1 MAKAQYPI
9 DGKLGK
15 QYKVTSDFGWR
26 THPIEKTKKHHNGV
40 DLWGAAE
47 PLYIES
53 WYDGVVVEAGT
64 SKQKLASG
72 AVGGVGW
79 YVDVRS
85 KINGKFYV
93 ARYAHMV
100 PNSLKVKKGQKVEAG
115 TVLGKMG
122 TSGASTGK
130 HLHFEIVEGKV
141 HRWDLKGKGFVDP
154 LKFIKNTIE
163 REKLISDAPKAT
175 AEDAPVAPAPVHGN
189 VPAAPKKES
198 VLSNSLKIG
207 STGED
212 VKYLQK
218 ALKLKADGDFGPIT
232 QGAVKKFQK
241 ENKLAETGVVD
252 IKTWEMLLSKKPPL
266 APTKTEPSKAEPA
279 LHPALA
285 AKNITPGTVEAVLA
299 VAKYYVDKKYVE
311 GPKKNTVFGK
321 FMSLNY
327 APWCASYVSY
337 VFNKAGAG
345 SIVRGTQTKNGF
357 VGCSAGIRGLKK
369 KGFKTVK
376 LAEAKPGDIIFF
388 DWQNDNDPDH
398 VGIVLKSD
406 PKKKIV
412 TCYEGNT
419 SNGKGGSQS
428 NGGGV
433 FKRDRRYSQV
443 HVVIRPVFKV
453 TSAPK
458 AAPATATAAPAKAVA
473 PTTTTAK
480 PTA

>member
-26 THPIEKTKKHHNGV
+26 THPIEKIKKHHNGV

-53 WYDGVVVEAGT
+53 WHDGVVIAAGT
-64 SKQKLASG
+64 SKQRLSNG

-93 ARYAHMV
+93 SRYAHMV
-100 PNSLKVKKGQKVEAG
+100 PKSLKVKKGQKVEAG

-130 HLHFEIVEGKV
+130 HLHFEIVAGKKHV
-141 HRWDLKGKGFVDP
+141 WDLKGKGFVDP
-154 LKFIKNTIE
+154 LKFIKSIIE
-163 REKLISDAPKAT
+163 QQKLIADAPKAT
-175 AEDAPVAPAPVHGN
+175 PEDAPVAPAPVHGN

-198 VLSNSLKIG
+198 VPSNSLKIK

-218 ALKLKADGDFGPIT
+218 ALKLKADGQFGPIT
-232 QGAVKKFQK
+232 QNAVKKFQK
-241 ENKLAETGVVD
+241 ENKLPETGEVD
-252 IKTWEMLLSKKPPL
+252 IKTWELLLSKKPAPARTPAPD
-266 APTKTEPSKAEPA
+266 APTASSKSATD

-285 AKNITPGTVEAVLA
+285 NKSVTPGTVEAVMA

-321 FMSLNY
+321 FMGLNY
-327 APWCASYVSY
+327 APWCASFVSY

-345 SIVRGTQTKNGF
+345 DIVRKTQTKNGF
-357 VGCSAGIRGLKK
+357 VGCTAGINGLKK
-369 KGFKTVK
+369 KGYKTVK
-376 LAEAKPGDIIFF
+376 LAEAKAGDIIFF
-388 DWQNDNDPDH
+388 DWQDDNDPDH
-398 VGIVLKSD
+398 VGIVVKSN

-419 SNGKGGSQS
+419 TNGKGGSQS

-433 FKRDRRYSQV
+433 FKRDRRYAQV

-458 AAPATATAAPAKAVA
+458 VA
-473 PTTTTAK
+473 PTSTKAK

>member
-1 MAKAQYPI
+1 MAKAQYPL

-15 QYKVTSDFGWR
+15 QYRITSDFGWR
-26 THPIEKTKKHHNGV
+26 THPIQKIKKHHNGV

-53 WYDGVVVEAGT
+53 WYDGVVTFAGT

-72 AVGGVGW
+72 AVGGLGW
-79 YVDVRS
+79 YVEIRS
-85 KINGKFYV
+85 KVNGKYYV
-93 ARYAHMV
+93 SRYGHMV

-130 HLHFEIVEGKV
+130 HLHFEICEGKV
-141 HRWDLKGKGFVDP
+141 YRWDLKGKGFINP
-154 LKFIKNTIE
+154 MLFIKSVIQQ
-163 REKLISDAPKAT
+163 EKIIAEGKLAT
-175 AEDAPVAPAPVHGN
+175 SETAPVAEAPISHEEAGAKLIEAEKVAVAPVVPAPVTVASSVELIAREVLAGKWGSGATRTKKLTNAGHNPKAVQDMVNQILSGK
-189 VPAAPKKES
+189 VPAKAKAP
-198 VLSNSLKIG
+198 VVNPAPA
-207 STGED
+207 
-212 VKYLQK
+212 K
-218 ALKLKADGDFGPIT
+218 ATVPAP
-232 QGAVKKFQK
+232 
-241 ENKLAETGVVD
+241 
-252 IKTWEMLLSKKPPL
+252 
-266 APTKTEPSKAEPA
+266 APTTASVSE
-279 LHPALA
+279 LHPALRTED
-285 AKNITPGTVEAVLA
+285 ITSGTVEAVLA

-321 FMSLNY
+321 FMNLNY
-327 APWCASYVSY
+327 APWCASFVSY

-345 SIVRGTQTKNGF
+345 HIVRGTQTKNGF

-376 LAEAKPGDIIFF
+376 LAEALPGDIIFF

-398 VGIVLKSD
+398 VGIVLKSH

-433 FKRDRRYSQV
+433 YKRDRRYSLV

-453 TSAPK
+453 TSTPK
-458 AAPATATAAPAKAVA
+458 A
-473 PTTTTAK
+473 TTIE